1 MCKSH
6 ATYQARIKHNI
17 LCPTRYEET
26 ALLLSKTELK
36 SHLFLLFAFL
46 FFGYKLVKPFTN
58 EGEEETG
65 VPKRTPDDGLQK
77 MTHSK
82 ARKFKPQ
89 PRLEPAF

>member
-36 SHLFLLFAFL
+36 SHLFWLLLF
-46 FFGYKLVKPFTN
+46 FFCFLVKPLTN
-58 EGEEETG
+58 EGREETG
-65 VPKRTPDDGLQK
+65 EPKKTPDDRLQK

-82 ARKFKPQ
+82 ARKFKP
-89 PRLEPAF
+89 